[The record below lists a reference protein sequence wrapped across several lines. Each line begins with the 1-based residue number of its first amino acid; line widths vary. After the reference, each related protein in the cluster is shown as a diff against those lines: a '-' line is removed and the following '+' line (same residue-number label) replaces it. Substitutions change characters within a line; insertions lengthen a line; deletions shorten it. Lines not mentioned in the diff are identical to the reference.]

1 MDPEAERQ
9 GEILAFYG
17 EEETR
22 NYDSP
27 EPGPAVEKDDTPVT
41 HQQAEPANGQVWV
54 QVLSR
59 LFQLHLWLPIF
70 LFSPG
75 HKSYCDQTCKSN
87 FIIASELN

>member
-1 MDPEAERQ
+1 MYHFQVDPEAERQ

-27 EPGPAVEKDDTPVT
+27 EPGPAVEKNDTPVT
-41 HQQAEPANGQVWV
+41 HQRAEPANAQVWV

-59 LFQLHLWLPIF
+59 LHMTPLMTPNFFIFTWL
-70 LFSPG
+70 
-75 HKSYCDQTCKSN
+75 
-87 FIIASELN
+87 

>member
-1 MDPEAERQ
+1 MEHSHVQSCKVNLSDDESSCLIFNFFYLIHLCTIFQVDPEAERQ

-41 HQQAEPANGQVWV
+41 HQQAEPANGQV
-54 QVLSR
+54 
-59 LFQLHLWLPIF
+59 
-70 LFSPG
+70 
-75 HKSYCDQTCKSN
+75 
-87 FIIASELN
+87 

>member
-54 QVLSR
+54 QALSR
-59 LFQLHLWLPIF
+59 RLGLGLWPQFF
-70 LFSPG
+70 LFSLG
-75 HKSYCDQTCKSN
+75 HKLSYG
-87 FIIASELN
+87 

>member
-27 EPGPAVEKDDTPVT
+27 EPGPAVEKDDTPAT

-54 QVLSR
+54 QALSR
-59 LFQLHLWLPIF
+59 LLRTRLMTPNF
-70 LFSPG
+70 LFSLV
-75 HKSYCDQTCKSN
+75 HKLSYG
-87 FIIASELN
+87 